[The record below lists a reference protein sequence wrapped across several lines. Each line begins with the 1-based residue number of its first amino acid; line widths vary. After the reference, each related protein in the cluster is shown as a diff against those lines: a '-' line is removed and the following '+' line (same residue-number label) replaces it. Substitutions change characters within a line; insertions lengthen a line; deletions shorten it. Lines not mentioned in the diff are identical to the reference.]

1 MTGSRLRW
9 AFARLEDVSAW
20 RLGRAIVRLL
30 ALSAAGVLLLL
41 LAAGTVAAQT
51 ATPAPLPTPFDPR
64 GGGTGPGV
72 VGAPFIAALA
82 VIALGIAA
90 AGATALYVRL
100 AAKR

>member
-1 MTGSRLRW
+1 MTRSRLLW
-9 AFARLEDVSAW
+9 AFARLGDVSAW
-20 RLGRAIVRLL
+20 RLGRAILRLL
-30 ALSAAGVLLLL
+30 AFSAAGVVLLL
-41 LAAGTVAAQT
+41 LAGSVAAQT

-64 GGGTGPGV
+64 GGGNGPGV